1 MLSPGGGPVVQEA
14 DQELINAHELAR
26 ALDLSVDTIWRYTR
40 ENKIPY
46 LKLGGKQYRYRLGEV
61 VSALSGDTG
70 DYSKFD
76 SKTLCK
82 TGCGTGMA
90 AEEQKGY
97 EAIAERVSYEDY
109 LKLPQKEGYSYE
121 VLDGMLVKDP
131 SPNVFHQRIVP
142 RLWAILDSYF
152 KTADP
157 DGEVF
162 IAPLDVTLGSYTVV
176 QPDLLYVS
184 GKHSEIVCFER
195 IDGAP
200 DLVVEVISKPGAG
213 KDRIRKKKIYQDSG
227 IQHYWMIDP
236 AEQTLECYSLRDGLY
251 AFIAGGAG
259 NDIVEHP
266 EFEGLKLELIKIWN
280 R

>member
-1 MLSPGGGPVVQEA
+1 MVQEA
-14 DQELINAHELAR
+14 DQDLINAHELSR

-40 ENKIPY
+40 ENKIPC

-61 VSALSGDTG
+61 VRALSGEQG
-70 DYSKFD
+70 GNNKPD
-76 SKTLCK
+76 SEYISESNDISEFN
-82 TGCGTGMA
+82 GAAESA
-90 AEEQKGY
+90 AEEQRGY
-97 EAIAERVSYEDY
+97 EAKAERVSYEDY
-109 LKLPQKEGYSYE
+109 LKLPEKEGCSYE

-131 SPNVFHQRIVP
+131 FPNVSHQRIVP
-142 RLWAILDSYF
+142 RLWSILDSHF
-152 KTADP
+152 KTVDP

-184 GKHSEIVCFER
+184 GRRSKIVRFER

-200 DLVVEVISKPGAG
+200 DLVVEVISKPGTG

-227 IQHYWMIDP
+227 IQHYWVIDP
-236 AEQTLECYSLRDGLY
+236 AEQTLECYSLRDGMH

-259 NDIVEHP
+259 NEIVEHP
-266 EFEGLKLELIKIWN
+266 EFEGLKLELAKLWN

>member
-1 MLSPGGGPVVQEA
+1 MVQKVE
-14 DQELINAHELAR
+14 QELINAHELAR

-40 ENKIPY
+40 ENRIPY

-61 VSALSGDTG
+61 VSALSGDKV
-70 DYSKFD
+70 DDNKVESKSINE
-76 SKTLCK
+76 SKGLTV
-82 TGCGTGMA
+82 TV
-90 AEEQKGY
+90 AEELREY
-97 EAIAERVSYEDY
+97 ETPLEKYSYDDY
-109 LKLPQKEGYSYE
+109 IKLPEKEGYSYE

-131 SPNVFHQRIVP
+131 SPSVFHQRIVP
-142 RLWAILDSYF
+142 RLWTILDAYF
-152 KTADP
+152 KKVDP
-157 DGEVF
+157 EGEVF

-184 GKHSEIVCFER
+184 GKHSEIVRFER

-200 DLVVEVISKPGAG
+200 DLVVEVISKPGTG
-213 KDRIRKKKIYQDSG
+213 KDRIRKKKIYQGSG

-251 AFIAGGAG
+251 AFIAGGADC
-259 NDIVEHP
+259 DIIEHP
-266 EFEGLKLELIKIWN
+266 EFKGLKLELRKLWN

>member
-1 MLSPGGGPVVQEA
+1 MVQEA
-14 DQELINAHELAR
+14 DQDLINAHELAR

-61 VSALSGDTG
+61 VRALSGEQGEDNKPG
-70 DYSKFD
+70 SKYT
-76 SKTLCK
+76 SESN
-82 TGCGTGMA
+82 GISESNGAAGTA
-90 AEEQKGY
+90 AEKQRGD
-97 EAIAERVSYEDY
+97 EAIAVRVSYEDY
-109 LKLPQKEGYSYE
+109 LKLPEKEGYSYE

-142 RLWAILDSYF
+142 RLWSILDTYF
-152 KTADP
+152 KTMDP
-157 DGEVF
+157 GGEVF

-184 GKHSEIVCFER
+184 GRRSEIVRFER

-200 DLVVEVISKPGAG
+200 DLVVEVISKPGTG
-213 KDRIRKKKIYQDSG
+213 KDRIRKKKIYRASG

-236 AEQTLECYSLRDGLY
+236 AEQTLECYLLRDGLY

-259 NDIVEHP
+259 SEIVEHP
-266 EFEGLKLELIKIWN
+266 EFEGLKLELEKLWN

>member
-1 MLSPGGGPVVQEA
+1 MVQEA
-14 DQELINAHELAR
+14 DQDLINAHELAR

-61 VSALSGDTG
+61 VSVLSSEQVKDSKSDRKYLSGSNG
-70 DYSKFD
+70 AAGS
-76 SKTLCK
+76 
-82 TGCGTGMA
+82 A
-90 AEEQKGY
+90 AEEQREYAATTEKL
-97 EAIAERVSYEDY
+97 SYEDY
-109 LKLPQKEGYSYE
+109 LKLPDEAGYSYE
-121 VLDGMLVKDP
+121 VLNGMLVKNP
-131 SPNVFHQRIVP
+131 SPNVFHQRIIP
-142 RLWAILDSYF
+142 RLWSILDPYF

-157 DGEVF
+157 DGELF
-162 IAPLDVTLGSYTVV
+162 IAPLDVTLGSHTVV

-184 GKHSEIVCFER
+184 GRRSEIVRFER
-195 IDGAP
+195 IDGPP

-236 AEQTLECYSLRDGLY
+236 AEQTLECYSLRNDLY
-251 AFIAGGAG
+251 AFIAGGAE

-266 EFEGLKLELIKIWN
+266 EFEGLRLELEKLWN

>member
-1 MLSPGGGPVVQEA
+1 MVQEA

-46 LKLGGKQYRYRLGEV
+46 LKLGGKQYRYRLYEV
-61 VSALSGDTG
+61 FSALSGQAD
-70 DYSKFD
+70 DYSRLDRKAEHKK
-76 SKTLCK
+76 SSEV
-82 TGCGTGMA
+82 GTV
-90 AEEQKGY
+90 AEEQRQYAARTEK
-97 EAIAERVSYEDY
+97 ISYEDY
-109 LKLPQKEGYSYE
+109 LKLPEKEGYSYE

-142 RLWAILDSYF
+142 RLWTILDAYF
-152 KTADP
+152 KKVDP
-157 DGEVF
+157 EGEVF

-184 GKHSEIVCFER
+184 GRRSEIVRFER

-200 DLVVEVISKPGAG
+200 DLVVEVISKPGTG
-213 KDRIRKKKIYQDSG
+213 KDRIRKKKIYQGSG

-251 AFIAGGAG
+251 AFIAGGADC
-259 NDIVEHP
+259 DIIEHP
-266 EFEGLKLELIKIWN
+266 EFKGLKLELRKLWN

>member
-1 MLSPGGGPVVQEA
+1 VQEA
-14 DQELINAHELAR
+14 NQELINAHELAR

-46 LKLGGKQYRYRLGEV
+46 LKLSGKQYRYRLIEV
-61 VSALSGDTG
+61 LRALSGEQGEDNKPV
-70 DYSKFD
+70 SKYI
-76 SKTLCK
+76 SESNGAAEL
-82 TGCGTGMA
+82 A
-90 AEEQKGY
+90 AEEQRGY
-97 EAIAERVSYEDY
+97 EATAERVSYEDY
-109 LKLPQKEGYSYE
+109 LKLPEKEGYSYE
-121 VLDGMLVKDP
+121 VLDGVLVKDP

-142 RLWAILDSYF
+142 RLWSVLDKYF
-152 KTADP
+152 KTVDVG
-157 DGEVF
+157 GEVF

-184 GKHSEIVCFER
+184 GRRSELVRFER

-200 DLVVEVISKPGAG
+200 DLVVEVISKPGTG

-236 AEQTLECYSLRDGLY
+236 AERTLECYSLRDGLY

-259 NDIVEHP
+259 SDIVEHP
-266 EFEGLKLELIKIWN
+266 EFEGLKIELVRLWN